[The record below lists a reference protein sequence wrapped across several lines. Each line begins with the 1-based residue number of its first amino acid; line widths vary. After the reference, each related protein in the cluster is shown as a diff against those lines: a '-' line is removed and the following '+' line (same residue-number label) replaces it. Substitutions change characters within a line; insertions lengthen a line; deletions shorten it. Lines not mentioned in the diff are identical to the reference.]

1 MDINSAE
8 LRSIIKD
15 VLKDDGLLDQ
25 SLKSHIYGSGNEPST
40 SNTKATDTT
49 SHIVDG
55 EALLNDETFITKLV
69 EKVSEALVANPKFHE
84 LLELTINK
92 HNKVVLEKKAQLEEA
107 IERHEQYSRRN
118 CLIIHG
124 LPAKK
129 NENTD
134 EEVEDCLWHMMGVE
148 INDADL
154 DRTHRLPSKI
164 KSYKS
169 AVNAPLPPIIVK
181 FISHNLKS
189 FVYFLKKKLRG
200 LNYLITESLTRT
212 RVECVKKLEE
222 LRKKKK
228 ISSYWTIDGTIY
240 YTKFDSSTKFKVN
253 NMHNLEKDDI

>member
-25 SLKSHIYGSGNEPST
+25 SLKSHIFGSGNEPST

-49 SHIVDG
+49 FHIVDG

-84 LLELTINK
+84 LLELTIDK

-134 EEVEDCLWHMMGVE
+134 EEVKDFLWHMMGVE

-169 AVNAPLPPIIVK
+169 AVNAPPPPPPPRQ
-181 FISHNLKS
+181 SS
-189 FVYFLKKKLRG
+189 S
-200 LNYLITESLTRT
+200 SL
-212 RVECVKKLEE
+212 
-222 LRKKKK
+222 
-228 ISSYWTIDGTIY
+228 
-240 YTKFDSSTKFKVN
+240 
-253 NMHNLEKDDI
+253 